1 MIDNKKY
8 IVKDHPNLYRDGHSK
23 AILSGDV
30 TSLNEFRQKNKMVKD
45 VEQNNLKMS
54 KLEEEMFEIKQLLK
68 TLINKV

>member
-1 MIDNKKY
+1 MKLK
-8 IVKDHPNLYRDGHSK
+8 
-23 AILSGDV
+23 
-30 TSLNEFRQKNKMVKD
+30 QKNKMVKD